1 MFPDNNFKF
10 SEQTPFLPPRN
21 RNSKLRE
28 SWELGGIGL
37 SDPSEDFK
45 YFWRGF
51 ISGKSISLERQG
63 QVPVKVVQFSGVV
76 SEISF
81 SFDQNMKPVV
91 AFVEDGVSKL
101 NYYDTVL
108 QREVTKT
115 FEGIRNPKVS
125 LDDKRRMAASYN
137 DVILAYLKGDS
148 LFYRLQ
154 RERYEIEHL
163 VSEVSRGSSLAQIG
177 MTEDRRFL
185 FHIKTK

>member
-1 MFPDNNFKF
+1 MFPDENFKVAK
-10 SEQTPFLPPRN
+10 QTPFVPPRN

-28 SWELGGIGL
+28 SWELGGISI

-51 ISGKSISLERQG
+51 ISGKSIFLERQG
-63 QVPVKVVQFSGVV
+63 QVPVKVVQFSGEV

-101 NYYDTVL
+101 NFYDTVL
-108 QREVTKT
+108 QKEVTKV
-115 FEGIRNPKVS
+115 FKGARNPRVS
-125 LDDKRRMAASYN
+125 LDDKRRFAASYS
-137 DVILAYLKGDS
+137 DVILAYLKGDA

-163 VSEVSRGSSLAQIG
+163 VSTVSRGSSLAQIG